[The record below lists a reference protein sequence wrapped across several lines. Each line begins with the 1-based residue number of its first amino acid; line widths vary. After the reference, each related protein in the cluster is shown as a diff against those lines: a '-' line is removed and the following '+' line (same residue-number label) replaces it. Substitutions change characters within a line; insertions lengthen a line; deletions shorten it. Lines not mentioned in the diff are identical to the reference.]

1 MEEVQSW
8 GESPLV
14 LLPLCGSAP
23 PPPKLNQALKET
35 ALHWAQRCQTTKG
48 RIRPWDQGQ
57 LLCGTELG
65 RNGPG
70 LSSSPVPG
78 LNWAKEASQPA
89 PKPIRAHQWMAEHS
103 GKQLLREIR
112 SNGNAEN

>member
-35 ALHWAQRCQTTKG
+35 ALHWAQ
-48 RIRPWDQGQ
+48 
-57 LLCGTELG
+57 
-65 RNGPG
+65 
-70 LSSSPVPG
+70 
-78 LNWAKEASQPA
+78 
-89 PKPIRAHQWMAEHS
+89 
-103 GKQLLREIR
+103 
-112 SNGNAEN
+112 